1 MDDADFPFLGMA
13 LGQNVGGLWYPNP
26 SPLLLTPNP
35 LLLTLALTPDP
46 EPRTHNP

>member
-26 SPLLLTPNP
+26 TPYS
-35 LLLTLALTPDP
+35 
-46 EPRTHNP
+46 

>member
-26 SPLLLTPNP
+26 NRVILTLNP
-35 LLLTLALTPDP
+35 LLLTLALTP
-46 EPRTHNP
+46 EP